1 MHLIGV
7 ARLGRDAEVRYL
19 QDGTAVSNL
28 SLAWNYGKK
37 DGEGNRP
44 TQWVDAA
51 LFGDRA
57 EKLSQYL
64 LKGTQIMVHLS
75 DPRIEEYDKTGGGKG
90 FKLVS
95 RVDHIEFVGGQQ
107 QGQQGQQRQQ
117 APQQPRQQTPQ
128 REQRQAPQ
136 QNYGGGGG
144 FADMGEDIPFM
155 SMAYGMAHHCI

>member
-19 QDGTAVSNL
+19 QDGTAICNL

-37 DGEGNRP
+37 GQDGNRP

-57 EKLSQYL
+57 EKLAQYL
-64 LKGTQIMVHLS
+64 LKGTHVCVHLS
-75 DPRIEEYDKTGGGKG
+75 DPRIEEYQKTGGGTG
-90 FKLVS
+90 VKLAA
-95 RVDHIEFVGGQQ
+95 RVDHIEFAVSSQ
-107 QGQQGQQRQQ
+107 QQGQQRQQ
-117 APQQPRQQTPQ
+117 APQQTRHQAPQ

-136 QNYGGGGG
+136 QSSGG
-144 FADMGEDIPFM
+144 FGGMDDGIPF
-155 SMAYGMAHHCI
+155 

>member
-7 ARLGRDAEVRYL
+7 ARLGRDAEVRFM
-19 QDGTAVSNL
+19 QDGTPVCNL

-37 DGEGNRP
+37 DGQGNRP
-44 TQWVDAA
+44 SQWTDAA
-51 LFGDRA
+51 LYGDRA

-117 APQQPRQQTPQ
+117 APQQAARQ
-128 REQRQAPQ
+128 QAPQ
-136 QNYGGGGG
+136 QRPAPQSSSGGGGG
-144 FADMGEDIPFM
+144 FGGMDDSIPF
-155 SMAYGMAHHCI
+155 

>member
-57 EKLSQYL
+57 EKLAQYL
-64 LKGTQIMVHLS
+64 LKGTQVCVHLS
-75 DPRIEEYDKTGGGKG
+75 DPRIEEYQKTGGGTG
-90 FKLVS
+90 VKLVA
-95 RVDHIEFVGGQQ
+95 RVDHIEFVGGSQ
-107 QGQQGQQRQQ
+107 QQGQQRQQ
-117 APQQPRQQTPQ
+117 APQQPRQQAPQ
-128 REQRQAPQ
+128 REQQRPAPQ

-144 FADMGEDIPFM
+144 FADMDDSIPF
-155 SMAYGMAHHCI
+155 